1 MLNKARI
8 IGYRLAMAVREIV
21 EIEWDVL
28 SNLET
33 GKSFVVAI
41 ILHHEFL
48 LCCAISAQFNCMK
61 LMPFQ
66 LMLA

>member
-1 MLNKARI
+1 MR
-8 IGYRLAMAVREIV
+8 GERLVVASFGMSLREIV
-21 EIEWDVL
+21 DIEWDVL
-28 SNLET
+28 SNVET
-33 GKSFVVAI
+33 AKSFVVAI
-41 ILHHEFL
+41 ILHHAFL

>member
-1 MLNKARI
+1 MR
-8 IGYRLAMAVREIV
+8 GERLVVTSFGMSLREIV
-21 EIEWDVL
+21 DIEWDVL
-28 SNLET
+28 SNVET
-33 GKSFVVAI
+33 AKSFVVAI
-41 ILHHEFL
+41 ILHHAFL

>member
-1 MLNKARI
+1 MRGESLVVTSF
-8 IGYRLAMAVREIV
+8 GMSLREIV
-21 EIEWDVL
+21 DIEWDVL
-28 SNLET
+28 SNVET
-33 GKSFVVAI
+33 AKSFVVAI
-41 ILHHEFL
+41 ILHHAFL